1 MSKKKILLL
10 VGGPSKERKVSLSS
24 GKAIYLALRKL
35 GYEITKVDPK
45 IGSKNF
51 SQYNCDLAFNALHGQ
66 FGEDGTIQSLL
77 ERQKIPYTHSGIK
90 SSAIAMDK
98 LKSKKQFTK
107 AKIKTPKFKVIK
119 KLSDLNN
126 IISKKKFVLKPINE
140 GSSVGVV
147 ICKNLTSLNKIKI
160 KMYLRK
166 YRKLLQEEFIEG
178 KEVQAA
184 VMGSK
189 ALGAIEIKPSRNFY
203 DYNAKYSRNA
213 KTKHIMPA
221 NLEKKIYNK
230 VLQIA
235 LRAHKCLSCRG
246 VTRSDFR
253 VTRDNEIYI
262 LETNTQPGMTPLS
275 LVPEIADYS
284 GIAFVKLIKWM
295 VLDASTNR

>member
-1 MSKKKILLL
+1 MSEKKILLRL
-10 VGGPSKERKVSLSS
+10 GGPSKERKVSLSS
-24 GKAIYLALRKL
+24 GKAVYLALKKL
-35 GYEITKVDPK
+35 GYQVTKIDPK
-45 IGSKNF
+45 NQSKNF
-51 SQYNCDLAFNALHGQ
+51 SKYNCDMAFNALHGQ

-77 ERQKIPYTHSGIK
+77 ERQKIPYTHSGVK

-98 LKSKKQFTK
+98 LKSKKKFIQ

-126 IISKKKFVLKPINE
+126 IISKKRFVLKPINE

-147 ICKNLTSLNKIKI
+147 IYKNLTSLNKIKI
-160 KMYLRK
+160 KKYLRK
-166 YRKLLQEEFIEG
+166 YGKLLQEEFIEG

-189 ALGAIEIKPSRNFY
+189 ALGAIEIKPSRKFY

-213 KTKHIMPA
+213 KTRHIMPA
-221 NLEKKIYNK
+221 NLEKKFYNK
-230 VLQIA
+230 VLQVAIK
-235 LRAHKCLSCRG
+235 AHKCLSCKG
-246 VTRSDFR
+246 ITRSDFR
-253 VTRDNEIYI
+253 VGKDNEIYI

-275 LVPEIADYS
+275 LVPEIAEYS
-284 GIAFVKLIKWM
+284 GITFEKLIRWM

>member
-1 MSKKKILLL
+1 MREKKILLL
-10 VGGPSKERKVSLSS
+10 LGGPSKERKVSLSS
-24 GKAIYLALRKL
+24 GKAIYLTLRNL
-35 GYEITKVDPK
+35 GYEVTKVDPK
-45 IGSKNF
+45 IRSKNF
-51 SQYNCDLAFNALHGQ
+51 SKYNCDLAFNALHGQ

-77 ERQKIPYTHSGIK
+77 ERQKIPYTHSGVK

-98 LKSKKQFTK
+98 LKSKKKFIK
-107 AKIKTPKFKVIK
+107 ANIKTPKFKVIK

-189 ALGAIEIKPSRNFY
+189 ALGAIEIKPSRKFY

-221 NLEKKIYNK
+221 NLEKKFYNK
-230 VLQIA
+230 VLQVA
-235 LRAHKCLSCRG
+235 LKAHKCLSCKG

-253 VTRDNEIYI
+253 VTKDNEIYI

-275 LVPEIADYS
+275 LVPEIAEYS
-284 GIAFVKLIKWM
+284 GITFIKLIKWM
-295 VLDASTNR
+295 ALDASTNR

>member
-1 MSKKKILLL
+1 MNNKKILLL
-10 VGGPSKERKVSLSS
+10 AGGPSKERKVSLSS
-24 GKAIYLALRKL
+24 GRAIYSALKKL
-35 GYEITKVDPK
+35 GYKVVKVDPK
-45 IGSKNF
+45 IGYKDFSK
-51 SQYNCDLAFNALHGQ
+51 YKCDLVFNALHGQ

-98 LKSKKQFTK
+98 LKSKKKFIK
-107 AKIKTPKFKVIK
+107 VKIKTPKFKVIK
-119 KLSDLNN
+119 KISDLKN
-126 IISKKKFVLKPINE
+126 IISEKKFVLKPINE
-140 GSSVGVV
+140 GSSVGVL
-147 ICKNLTSLNKIKI
+147 IYKNLNSQNKTKIKI
-160 KMYLRK
+160 YLKK
-166 YRKLLQEEFIEG
+166 YSKLLQEEFIEG

-184 VMGSK
+184 VIGSK
-189 ALGAIEIKPSRNFY
+189 AVGAIEIKPSKGFY

-235 LRAHKCLSCRG
+235 LRAHKCLSCKG

-253 VTRDNEIYI
+253 VTKSNEIYI

-275 LVPEIADYS
+275 LVPEIAEYS
-284 GIAFVKLIKWM
+284 GITFIKLIKWM